1 MPRKGDNHADRSHN
15 LSAVKEYPSYV
26 PPTTIYPPMPS
37 HQLNNPVYM
46 DLDGNPVS
54 IEEFPFDENPPVA
67 LDSDGHIVLVRSY
80 INLPVVKLSKV
91 QRLKLWFAET
101 RECIC
106 DAWAFIVE
114 FWQDLHRT
122 DLGDSEHY
130 ANGFR
135 KFSAYEPAAQI
146 RFIVSVIS
154 LVVSAITLI
163 VTR

>member
-1 MPRKGDNHADRSHN
+1 MPTSDTNDTV
-15 LSAVKEYPSYV
+15 L
-26 PPTTIYPPMPS
+26 TDI
-37 HQLNNPVYM
+37 
-46 DLDGNPVS
+46 DGNPVS
-54 IEEFPFDENPPVA
+54 IEAFPFDENPPVA

-80 INLPVVKLSKV
+80 IDIPVVKLSKV

-101 RECIC
+101 RESIC

-122 DLGDSEHY
+122 DLDDSEHY

-154 LVVSAITLI
+154 LVVSVITLI
-163 VTR
+163 MIQMKAQDSAGVQFGRK